1 MVRLKRVLKSVL
13 NKRAKIRAKITSVL
27 ITIILLVL
35 IHFRKVLYLR
45 YYALVNLDRDAI
57 IKQESRDFTASI
69 VKYTSKCKCRENVT
83 VTLVKTPKT
92 YVIEIE
98 DKQQTGEESIKKSYI
113 VSRKEFEESIFS
125 CDMYN
130 TLRRGPNQRIISYS
144 LYGQDRKYYER
155 IKGIVIAI
163 RSKYPGWI
171 VRVSHDSTIDT
182 EFICEMECLTYE
194 GSYLDIIDFCD
205 MERLPIDPVN
215 TLNVSYMHGRKII
228 VFKILLSG
236 SI

>member
-1 MVRLKRVLKSVL
+1 MLRLKRALKSVA
-13 NKRAKIRAKITSVL
+13 NKPARIRAIL
-27 ITIILLVL
+27 IIIVLLVL
-35 IHFRKVLYLR
+35 VYFRKVLYLR
-45 YYALVNLDRDAI
+45 YYARVYLDRDAI

-83 VTLVKTPKT
+83 VTLVKTSKS

-98 DKQQTGEESIKKSYI
+98 DKQQTGEESIEKSYI
-113 VSRKEFEESIFS
+113 VSRKEFEESIFT

-155 IKGIVIAI
+155 IKEIVIAI

-171 VRVSHDSTIDT
+171 VRIGHDSTIDT
-182 EFICEMECLTYE
+182 SFICEMECLTYE

-228 VFKILLSG
+228 VLK
-236 SI
+236 

>member
-1 MVRLKRVLKSVL
+1 MLRLKRAIKSVT
-13 NKRAKIRAKITSVL
+13 NKPARIRAIL
-27 ITIILLVL
+27 IIIVLLVL
-35 IHFRKVLYLR
+35 IYFRKLLYLR
-45 YYALVNLDRDAI
+45 YYARVYLDQDAV
-57 IKQESRDFTASI
+57 IKQESRDFTANI

-98 DKQQTGEESIKKSYI
+98 DKQQNASDSINKSYI
-113 VSRKEFEESIFS
+113 VSRKEFEESIFT

-130 TLRRGPNQRIISYS
+130 TLRRGPNQRVISFS
-144 LYGQDRKYYER
+144 LYGRDRNYYNR
-155 IKGIVIAI
+155 IKLLLIVI
-163 RSKYPGWI
+163 RKLYPGWI
-171 VRVSHDSTIDT
+171 VRIGYDSTIDT
-182 EFICEMECLTYE
+182 QFICEMECLTYE
-194 GSYLDIIDFCD
+194 GSYLDIVDFCD
-205 MERLPIDPVN
+205 MERLPVDPVN